1 MRHYAFILRMCVL
14 ASLVL
19 ASMYM
24 AAWKWR

>member
-1 MRHYAFILRMCVL
+1 MRHYAFIFRIGVL

-19 ASMYM
+19 ASLYM